1 MNQLR
6 LVLIAVGILGLVLVV
21 VGQWQSG
28 LGADIS
34 TDLGIALM
42 TAAILGIVL
51 ETYLREKLFSRIEQ
65 RVDQTMRTFG
75 VQMADAIQLQR
86 LPPVLLEATKKQII
100 EKP

>member
-1 MNQLR
+1 MTTLNPGPDPEIRAEMNQLR

-28 LGADIS
+28 LGA
-34 TDLGIALM
+34 DLGIALM

-75 VQMADAIQLQR
+75 VQMADAI
-86 LPPVLLEATKKQII
+86 
-100 EKP
+100 